1 MELVVGPI
9 LEDDDDEIDD
19 VEVTSIAEE
28 VEVDDAIPMT
38 VTVEAASDQHLARHI
53 PPFESTHT
61 SKRNEV

>member
-28 VEVDDAIPMT
+28 VEVDDAISMT
-38 VTVEAASDQHLARHI
+38 VTVEAAS
-53 PPFESTHT
+53 E
-61 SKRNEV
+61 